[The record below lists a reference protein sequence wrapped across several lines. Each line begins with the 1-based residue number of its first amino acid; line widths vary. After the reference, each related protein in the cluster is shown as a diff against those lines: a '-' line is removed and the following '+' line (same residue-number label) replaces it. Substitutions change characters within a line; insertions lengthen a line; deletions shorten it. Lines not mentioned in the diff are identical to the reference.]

1 MSVKIM
7 FVLCRFSYFVMIF
20 FPCRGCVL
28 LDGSVIVNEYKKMNE
43 VVVLNSKVLS
53 QYLSRSKK
61 MENHKIVSCNK
72 LGVIK
77 LCPDI
82 W

>member
-1 MSVKIM
+1 M
-7 FVLCRFSYFVMIF
+7 FVSGRFLHFVMIF
-20 FPCRGCVL
+20 FPCRGCIL
-28 LDGSVIVNEYKKMNE
+28 LDGSVIVNEYKKTWNE
-43 VVVLNSKVLS
+43 VVVPNSKVLS

-72 LGVIK
+72 LVMIK